1 MEDSVYLEMA
11 AVEARHWWFKGRR
24 RILESEIGRRLP
36 LAPPGGRRI
45 LEVGSGT
52 GGNLELLQT
61 FGSVD
66 AVEPNAMARE
76 LAARS
81 ECARLHDGGLPDQMP
96 DFAEGFDLI
105 AAFDVIEHVEADA
118 ASIRTLAGLLRPE
131 GLLAVTVPAFGA
143 LWSRHDERH
152 HHKRRYSRR
161 DLEALFRQPG
171 LEIVRLTY
179 FNTLLFPVAASVRL
193 AERAGLIES
202 AGADRLP
209 PPALNAILARVF
221 GAEAGLL
228 RFLSPPFGLS
238 LLLIARKTGVHGE

>member
-1 MEDSVYLEMA
+1 LEDSVYLEMA
-11 AVEARHWWFKGRR
+11 SVEARHWWFTGRR
-24 RILESEIGRRLP
+24 RILDAEIGRRLP
-36 LAPPGGRRI
+36 PPPPGGRRV

-52 GGNLELLQT
+52 GGNLELLKT

-81 ECARLHDGGLPDQMP
+81 EGVRLHDGGLPDQMP
-96 DFAEGFDLI
+96 DFPDRFDLI

-131 GLLAVTVPAFGA
+131 GLLAVTVPAFSA

-161 DLEALFRQPG
+161 KLEALFRQPG

-209 PPALNAILARVF
+209 PPALNAALAGVF

-228 RFLSPPFGLS
+228 RLLSPPFGLS
-238 LLLIARKTGVHGE
+238 LLLIARKTGATGE